1 MVEAGPDPSLLHLA
15 FVVLLRVRRYDGLVS
30 EGPEL
35 VIGLVGA
42 IGTDL
47 AAVSESLQR
56 HLNGV
61 GYSSSEI
68 RVSALLHD
76 IEQYAELGAIQDKEE
91 YYDRHMT
98 AGNALCQQLERSD
111 AMALLAVLQL
121 RTYREERNEADG
133 SEAAEPLRRHAFI
146 INSLKRKDEITA
158 LRRVYGDGFILL
170 GAYAARDRR
179 LETLTGRIARSQNK
193 EANECRHI
201 AERLIARD
209 EAERTT
215 FGQDVSHTFFRADAF
230 IDATERSHVDDAIRR
245 FIEVLYGHP
254 FATPTR
260 DELGMQ
266 HAFSAALRSADLS
279 RQVGSAIT
287 TDDGQLLAVGTN
299 DVPKAGGGLYW
310 PGPYDYRDFRFAES
324 DEPNAE
330 MKRVILADLLARLR
344 EENLLGPDVVL
355 DDAKILE
362 IGTKLKDSRLMGIT
376 EYGRMVHA
384 EMAAITDAARRG
396 VSVAG
401 ARLFCT
407 TFPCHNCAKHIVAA
421 GIRDVI
427 YIEPYPKSH
436 VASLFSDSI
445 ALDRRPTEHQVAF
458 SSFVGFAPTRF
469 ADLFQMPRRVDDQ
482 KHILKWES
490 ISASAVPRTSGIP
503 TAYLTEEE
511 SSIEALG
518 EKMAAKSISF
528 KKGGDA

>member
-1 MVEAGPDPSLLHLA
+1 
-15 FVVLLRVRRYDGLVS
+15 VS
-30 EGPEL
+30 DGPEL

-47 AAVSESLQR
+47 PLVTESLQR
-56 HLNGV
+56 HLSSV

-68 RVSALLHD
+68 RVSHLLHD
-76 IEQYAELGAIQDKEE
+76 IVPYTRLAAIQDREV
-91 YYDRHMT
+91 YYDAHMT
-98 AGNALCQQLERSD
+98 AGNDLCERLKRTD
-111 AMALLAVLQL
+111 AMALLAVLQV
-121 RTYREERNEADG
+121 RSYREESNTVGGRDPAT
-133 SEAAEPLRRHAFI
+133 PLRRHAFI

-158 LRRVYGDGFILL
+158 LRRVYGDGFTLL
-170 GAYAARDRR
+170 GAYGARDRR
-179 LETLTGRIARSQNK
+179 LETLASRIAKSKNK
-193 EANECRHI
+193 ETDACRDI

-209 EAERTT
+209 EAERTD

-230 IDATERSHVDDAIRR
+230 IDATERAQADDAVRR
-245 FIEVLYGHP
+245 FVEVLFGHP

-260 DELGMQ
+260 EELGMQ
-266 HAFSAALRSADLS
+266 QAFSAALRSADLS
-279 RQVGSAIT
+279 RQVGAAIT
-287 TDDGQLLAVGTN
+287 TNDGQILAVGTN

-310 PGPYDYRDFRFAES
+310 PGDYDYRDFRFAET

-344 EENLLGPDVVL
+344 DEKLLAENVAL
-355 DDAKILE
+355 DDAKIAD
-362 IGTKLKDSRLMGIT
+362 ISRKLKDSRLMNIT

-396 VSVAG
+396 VAVAG

-421 GIRDVI
+421 GIREVV
-427 YIEPYPKSH
+427 YIEPYPKSQ

-469 ADLFQMPRRVDDQ
+469 ADLFLMPKRVDEQ
-482 KHILKWES
+482 RHILKWE
-490 ISASAVPRTSGIP
+490 AVRTAALPRISGIP

-511 SSIEALG
+511 RSIKTLSET
-518 EKMAAKSISF
+518 MAAQSIVF
-528 KKGGDA
+528 KKEANA

>member
-1 MVEAGPDPSLLHLA
+1 MGDYHS
-15 FVVLLRVRRYDGLVS
+15 RVS

-35 VIGLVGA
+35 VIGFVGA

-47 AAVSESLQR
+47 ASVSDSLQR
-56 HLNGV
+56 HLSSV

-76 IEQYAELGAIQDKEE
+76 IERYAHLAEIQDQEA
-91 YYDRHMT
+91 YYDEHMS
-98 AGNALCQQLERSD
+98 AGNALCERLERSD

-121 RTYREERNEADG
+121 RTFREERNSANGQE
-133 SEAAEPLRRHAFI
+133 SAAPFRRHAFI

-179 LETLTGRIARSQNK
+179 LETLATRIARSQNK
-193 EANECRHI
+193 EAHECRHI

-209 EAERTT
+209 EAERAD

-230 IDATERSHVDDAIRR
+230 VDATERPLADDAIRR
-245 FIEVLYGHP
+245 FVEVVFGHP

-260 DELGMQ
+260 EELGMQ

-279 RQVGSAIT
+279 RQVGAAIT
-287 TDDGQLLAVGTN
+287 TDDGQILAVGTN
-299 DVPKAGGGLYW
+299 DVPKAGGGMYW
-310 PGPYDYRDFRFAES
+310 PGPYDYRDFRFAET

-330 MKRVILADLLARLR
+330 MKRVILADLLVRLR
-344 EENLLGPDVVL
+344 DEKFLAEDVKL
-355 DDAKILE
+355 DDAKIAE
-362 IGTKLKDSRLMGIT
+362 IGRKLKDSRLMSIT

-421 GIRDVI
+421 GLHEVI
-427 YIEPYPKSH
+427 YIEPYPKSQ
-436 VASLFSDSI
+436 VALLFSDSI
-445 ALDRRPTEHQVAF
+445 ALDRRPTENQMVF

-469 ADLFQMPRRVDDQ
+469 ADLFQMSKRVDDQ
-482 KHILKWES
+482 KHILKWEE
-490 ISASAVPRTSGIP
+490 IRTTALPRISGIP

-511 SSIEALG
+511 SAIETLS
-518 EKMAAKSISF
+518 ERMVAKSISF
-528 KKGGDA
+528 KKGGDT

>member
-1 MVEAGPDPSLLHLA
+1 MGGFARG
-15 FVVLLRVRRYDGLVS
+15 RRYHFRVS

-35 VIGLVGA
+35 VVGLVGA

-47 AAVSESLQR
+47 ASVAESLKR
-56 HLNGV
+56 HLGGV

-76 IEQYAELGAIQDKEE
+76 IETYAHLAAIQDQES
-91 YYDRHMT
+91 YYDEHMN
-98 AGNALCQQLERSD
+98 AGNALCTRLERSD

-121 RTYREERNEADG
+121 RTAREERNAVDG
-133 SEAAEPLRRHAFI
+133 LEPAAPLRRHAFI

-179 LETLTGRIARSQNK
+179 LETLAARIARSKNK
-193 EANECRHI
+193 EAHECRHI

-209 EAERTT
+209 EAERAD
-215 FGQDVSHTFFRADAF
+215 FGQDVSHTYFRAEAF
-230 IDATERSHVDDAIRR
+230 VDATERPDVDDALRR
-245 FIEVLYGHP
+245 FVEVVFGHP

-260 DELGMQ
+260 EELGMQ

-279 RQVGSAIT
+279 RQVGAAIT
-287 TDDGQLLAVGTN
+287 TDDGQLLSVGTN
-299 DVPKAGGGLYW
+299 DVPKAGGGIYW
-310 PGPYDYRDFRFAES
+310 PGPYDYRDFRYADT

-330 MKRVILADLLARLR
+330 MKRVILADLLGRLR
-344 EENLLGPDVVL
+344 DEKLLASDVKL
-355 DDAKILE
+355 DDAKIAE
-362 IGTKLKDSRLMGIT
+362 IGRKLKDSRLMNIT

-396 VSVAG
+396 VSVSG
-401 ARLFCT
+401 SRLFCT

-421 GIRDVI
+421 GIREVI
-427 YIEPYPKSH
+427 YIEPYPKSQ

-445 ALDRRPTEHQVAF
+445 ALDRLPTSNQVAF

-469 ADLFQMPRRVDDQ
+469 ADLFQMPKRMDSE
-482 KHILKWES
+482 KHILRWDTIRS
-490 ISASAVPRTSGIP
+490 VAVPRISGIP
-503 TAYLTEEE
+503 TAYMTEEE
-511 SSIEALG
+511 SAIEMLA
-518 EKMAAKSISF
+518 EKMAAKSIAF
-528 KKGGDA
+528 KKGGNA